1 MMKKFCSTVAN
12 VMPRMR
18 ANVTVVVASVM
29 QVRFFMN
36 SSVRRRLGT
45 T

>member
-1 MMKKFCSTVAN
+1 MMKKFCLTVAS

-18 ANVTVVVASVM
+18 AKVTVVVAMVM
-29 QVRFFMN
+29 QVRFFIN